1 MSISHVTNFEK
12 PAISPLFC
20 IFLELIEGQCFRDGI
35 ACLAKFARTSVICA
49 PLCSLVFFE
58 TFVRD
63 TMGFVNG

>member
-1 MSISHVTNFEK
+1 MSISHVANFEK

-20 IFLELIEGQCFRDGI
+20 IFLELVEGRCFRDGI
-35 ACLAKFARTSVICA
+35 AYLTKFARTSVICA

-63 TMGFVNG
+63 TTKIVNG

>member
-12 PAISPLFC
+12 PTISPLCC
-20 IFLELIEGQCFRDGI
+20 IFLELVEGPCFRDGI
-35 ACLAKFARTSVICA
+35 AYLAKIARTSVICA

-63 TMGFVNG
+63 TMEFVNG